1 MGMNEEIAAIY
12 DMLWETNFISI
23 SRGTVDIDPYI
34 SNPGS
39 DQRRGL
45 TLLFRP
51 SPEITKNIVQ
61 FLDELG
67 DLEPDQYFYSE
78 SNLHFTTLS
87 LFTATPD
94 HQREYDRLAQYQ
106 AAVEE
111 AIRGRPP
118 FSLHL
123 KGLTVSSGA
132 VMICGFP
139 RSDTLNAIRQNLRQN
154 LIQEG
159 LSQGLDIRYTLKAA
173 HTTVMRFA
181 NPLQNPERYCEFL
194 LENKQREFGS
204 LDVGELQL
212 VKNDWYMSQQNT
224 PIVARY
230 TLGNHVPNRKA

>member
-12 DMLWETNFISI
+12 DMLWENNLISI

-51 SPEITKNIVQ
+51 TPEITKNIIR
-61 FLDELG
+61 FLDELR

-106 AAVEE
+106 AAVED
-111 AIRGRPP
+111 AIRGTPP

-123 KGLTVSSGA
+123 KGLTISGGA

-139 RSDTLNAIRQNLRQN
+139 RSDTLNAIRQRLRQN
-154 LIQEG
+154 LIQKG

-181 NPLQNPERYCEFL
+181 SPLKNPQQFCEFL
-194 LENKQREFGS
+194 LENKQREFDS

-230 TLGNHVPNRKA
+230 ALGGSDPNGKA